1 MLASHRRPAPPE
13 AQALLRVAERDW
25 KTATLLMQ
33 HPDAPISSICF
44 HAQQYVEKVLK
55 AVLVS
60 HAVVFR
66 RTHDLGELAD
76 LCIQHGLTLP
86 LPSEQLSR
94 LNPCAVLLRYQGLD
108 TDMGLAIDIDEMQ
121 ILLQATRAW
130 LEEQLFT

>member
-1 MLASHRRPAPPE
+1 MSASHRRPASPE

-66 RTHDLGELAD
+66 RTHDLRELAD

-108 TDMGLAIDIDEMQ
+108 ADMGLTMDIDEIQ